1 LVVGTGVGGVL
12 WHFVLQIVG
21 QKNSTFFFVIGSC
34 DLHRWAGFAEAH
46 VAQSLFGSLLK
57 RKVQQSSHSFRSS
70 HEVVGDA
77 MGDVVGVSVRF
88 GVGVGGGDVPLIGL
102 LLGVDVDVV
111 GVRVGVMGD
120 RVLLPL
126 SPFPLLFFSPLPFPP
141 LFSSPLPFPLL
152 FFSPLPFP
160 LLFFSPLPF
169 PPLFFSPLPF
179 PTLFSSPLPFPTLFS
194 SPLPFP
200 LLFFSPLLLVSPLPC
215 FDPFPFPFD
224 SSSRFI
230 LELSVLLPSLT
241 MITLVEESDI
251 NFRDICNILL

>member
-152 FFSPLPFP
+152 FFSPL
-160 LLFFSPLPF
+160 
-169 PPLFFSPLPF
+169 
-179 PTLFSSPLPFPTLFS
+179 
-194 SPLPFP
+194 
-200 LLFFSPLLLVSPLPC
+200 LLVSPLPC